1 MSLLVGNFAVV
12 CAAHRPS
19 GDAEDQVRNSKS
31 SALGVAAGLSL
42 VGVLDGLAVGI
53 SGGSGVAVEGI
64 VTVGVCVEI
73 STCAISVVTVGG
85 GRVA

>member
-31 SALGVAAGLSL
+31 SALGVAVGLSL
-42 VGVLDGLAVGI
+42 VGVLDGLGVGI
-53 SGGSGVAVEGI
+53 VVGSGVAVEGV
-64 VTVGVCVEI
+64 VTVGVCVGI
-73 STCAISVVTVGG
+73 STGKISVVTVGEG
-85 GRVA
+85 PVA